1 MDTRRKSIKIPRK
14 SMTKRQGFLDFISNR
29 IHRVHSHFK
38 HLTVCGA
45 GVKNS
50 IIGNTSKAKIP
61 CRMCETGA
69 KI

>member
-1 MDTRRKSIKIPRK
+1 MWQEAKIP
-14 SMTKRQGFLDFISNR
+14 TK
-29 IHRVHSHFK
+29 IHRVHYHFK

-45 GVKNS
+45 GASKS
-50 IIGNTSKAKIP
+50 IIGNPHKARHP

>member
-1 MDTRRKSIKIPRK
+1 MWQERKIPSK
-14 SMTKRQGFLDFISNR
+14 
-29 IHRVHSHFK
+29 IHVVHSHFK

-50 IIGNTSKAKIP
+50 TIGNPYKAIKP

>member
-1 MDTRRKSIKIPRK
+1 MSWQENKIPDK
-14 SMTKRQGFLDFISNR
+14 
-29 IHRVHSHFK
+29 IHRVHRFFE

-50 IIGNTSKAKIP
+50 TIGNTYKAKHP

>member
-1 MDTRRKSIKIPRK
+1 MSWQNSKIPSK
-14 SMTKRQGFLDFISNR
+14 

-45 GVKNS
+45 GVRNS
-50 IIGNTSKAKIP
+50 IIGNVHKAKQP

>member
-1 MDTRRKSIKIPRK
+1 MSWLETKIPSK
-14 SMTKRQGFLDFISNR
+14 M
-29 IHRVHSHFK
+29 HRAHSHFK

-50 IIGNTSKAKIP
+50 VVGNLRKATRP